1 MEVMFYSNRH
11 TTNFPHMESKI
22 ANYQLQTTFI
32 FFCQNNYVLKFA
44 LRINNYLLPR
54 NNVKEEF

>member
-11 TTNFPHMESKI
+11 TTNFPPMESKI

-32 FFCQNNYVLKFA
+32 
-44 LRINNYLLPR
+44 LLCVEIR
-54 NNVKEEF
+54 FKNK